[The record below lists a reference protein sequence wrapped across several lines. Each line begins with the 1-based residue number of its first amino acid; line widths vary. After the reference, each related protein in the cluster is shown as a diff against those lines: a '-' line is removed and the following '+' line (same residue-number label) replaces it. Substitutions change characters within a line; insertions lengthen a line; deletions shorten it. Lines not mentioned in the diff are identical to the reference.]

1 MIYGSRRERKHLESL
16 SQYEMDQ
23 ASAELIEI
31 SNYGMQQDLLNGNLS
46 FLQNTLGSKSL
57 FEDQSENFKNS
68 QTTLMIVIGA
78 GLLLLLLVI
87 ALAFKK

>member
-1 MIYGSRRERKHLESL
+1 
-16 SQYEMDQ
+16 
-23 ASAELIEI
+23 
-31 SNYGMQQDLLNGNLS
+31 MQQDLLNGNLS
-46 FLQNTLGSKSL
+46 FLQDTLGSQIN
-57 FEDQSENFKNS
+57 FENQSENFKNS